1 MSQAQQPEAVDWS
14 LAARV
19 GRAVAGPGPSATPD
33 ERAKITSEFGALV
46 AEADSLV
53 RDFTGLQPPEPA
65 GEPHVL
71 GRGAWIDANIEGF
84 RGLMSPVA
92 KRLAEGPL
100 RSGPTRRVGRA
111 ALGLQIGLLL
121 GYVSQKVLGQ
131 YDLLLAGGGA
141 GRVYFVG
148 PNVLAAER
156 RWRFDSRDFR
166 LWIALHEVTHRT
178 QFVAVGWL
186 KDHVQGL
193 IDRYLSQVSFDAG
206 RVRAMISEAMRVLAQ
221 GPAGWRKANLMEI
234 FLSPEQRDVLWDMQS
249 LMTVVEGHGNFVMDR
264 IGAERIPTFEKM
276 KSSLTAQRSQAG
288 VAERAVQKAIG
299 LEMKYAQYS
308 VGETFIAGVADRG
321 GMHAVNR
328 VWERPEN
335 IPTTDELS
343 DPAAWMRRVGAE
355 LP

>member
-1 MSQAQQPEAVDWS
+1 MPEAPVPEAVDWA

-19 GRAVAGPGPSATPD
+19 GRAVAGPGPRATPE
-33 ERAKITSEFGALV
+33 ERARINSEFGALV
-46 AEADSLV
+46 AEADTLV
-53 RDFTGLQPPEPA
+53 RDFTGLHPAEPA

-100 RSGPTRRVGRA
+100 RTGASRRVGRA

-156 RWRFDSRDFR
+156 RWRFDPRDFR
-166 LWIALHEVTHRT
+166 LWITLHEVTHRT
-178 QFVAVGWL
+178 QFVAVDWL
-186 KDHVQGL
+186 KDHVQSL
-193 IDRYLSQVSFDAG
+193 IDRYLSEVTFDAG
-206 RVRAMISEAMRVLAQ
+206 RVRAMISEGVRLLGQ
-221 GPAGWRKANLMEI
+221 GPAVWRKANLMEI
-234 FLSPEQRDVLWDMQS
+234 FLSPGQREVLWDMQS

-264 IGAERIPTFEKM
+264 LGAEHIPTFERM
-276 KSSLTAQRSQAG
+276 KSSLSAQRSSAG
-288 VAERAVQKAIG
+288 VAERAVQRAIG

-321 GMHAVNR
+321 GMSAVNR
-328 VWERPEN
+328 VWAKPEN
-335 IPTTDELS
+335 IPTTDELT
-343 DPAAWMRRVGAE
+343 DPDAWMRRVGVE